1 MVVMATL
8 DELRTV
14 RREKL
19 ARLRKAGVDPYPAAT
34 GRTHTT
40 AQVRGAFA
48 QLEASGERVTIA
60 GRIRSVREHGEI
72 CFVDLEDGTG
82 KLQLLLNPDT
92 LKQPTVKEFIELFDV
107 GDFAEATGTAITTK
121 TGEPTLATVE
131 IRMLAKAL
139 RPLPEKWHG
148 LRDHEERFRKR
159 YLDLVMNPEVRDR
172 FRLRSNIIS
181 SIREHL
187 EAAGFMEVETPVLQ
201 LIPGGASAR
210 PFVTHLNALDL
221 DLYLRIAPELYLK
234 RLLIGGFEKIYE
246 LGRCFRN
253 EGMDREHN
261 PEFTE
266 LEFYWAYQS
275 REGLMKFTEDFISSV
290 VEQIFDTTVIERF
303 GKVVA
308 DFQTPWERKTFNEVL
323 QDILKEDI
331 SDWHN
336 WTDYEMDQRARQYAY
351 PQLPEGLNKWQIADE
366 LFKKN
371 WRQYQRGPLFVV
383 DHPTALSPLA
393 KKDPA
398 NHEIVLRFQVVA
410 GGMEIMNAFAELNDP
425 LDQRERFEA
434 QEARREGGDE
444 EAQRLDE
451 EFIEALEYGMPP
463 AAGLGL
469 GVDRLVALLTGS
481 PNLREAMLFPL
492 MRPK

>member
-1 MVVMATL
+1 MATIE
-8 DELRTV
+8 ELRKI
-14 RREKL
+14 RLEKL
-19 ARLRKAGVDPYPAAT
+19 QRLRDAGVDPYPASAA
-34 GRTHTT
+34 RTHTIQT
-40 AQVRGAFA
+40 ALEDFA
-48 QLEASGERVTIA
+48 KLESSQEVIALA
-60 GRIRSVREHGEI
+60 GRLMRIREHGQST
-72 CFVDLEDGTG
+72 FADLVDGTG
-82 KLQLLLNPDT
+82 KIQLLVKADG
-92 LKQPTVKEFIELFDV
+92 LKEPAFDQFAGLYDI
-107 GDFAEATGTAITTK
+107 GDFVSVAGTVTTTK
-121 TGEPTLATVE
+121 TGERTLVVE
-131 IRMLAKAL
+131 RLTMLSKSL

-148 LRDHEERFRKR
+148 LQDHEERFRKR
-159 YLDLVMNPEVRDR
+159 YLDLVMNPEVRER
-172 FRLRSNIIS
+172 FQVRSKIIR
-181 SIREHL
+181 SIRERL
-187 EAAGFMEVETPVLQ
+187 ETAGFMEVETPVLQ
-201 LIPGGASAR
+201 VIPGGASAR

-234 RLLIGGFEKIYE
+234 RLLAGGFEKIYE

-275 REGLMKFTEDFISSV
+275 REGLMEFTEDFISGIV
-290 VEQIFDTTVIERF
+290 VQILGKTVIERF

-308 DFQTPWERKTFNEVL
+308 DFQTPWKRVTFDQAL
-323 QDILKEDI
+323 QEILKEDI

-336 WTDYEMDQRARQYAY
+336 WTDYEMDQRARQNVY

-371 WRQYQRGPLFVV
+371 WRQYQRGPLFLVG
-383 DHPTALSPLA
+383 HPTALSPLA

-398 NHEIVLRFQVVA
+398 NPETALRFQVVA
-410 GGMEIMNAFAELNDP
+410 GGMEIINAFAELNDP

-434 QEARREGGDE
+434 QEARRDDGDE

-451 EFIEALEYGMPP
+451 EFIEALEHGIPP

-469 GVDRLVALLTGS
+469 GVDRLVALLTDS